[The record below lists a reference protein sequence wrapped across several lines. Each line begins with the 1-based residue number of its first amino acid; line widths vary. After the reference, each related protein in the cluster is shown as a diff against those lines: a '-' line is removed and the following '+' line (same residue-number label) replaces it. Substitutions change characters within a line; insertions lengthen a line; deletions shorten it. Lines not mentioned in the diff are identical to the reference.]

1 MNVPNQNVKIP
12 HRQSNKGLIQ
22 SKYSRNL
29 SIELNTVFGIVNTL
43 LDLIIGGQILKWANN
58 LKSIIDKNNPGNC
71 PVCNGINTDYSMHII
86 DDKTNMGYG
95 VIWCNDCKN
104 AFHISRIKVSPN
116 MKNIPV
122 PEGLKY

>member
-12 HRQSNKGLIQ
+12 HRQSNKSLIQ
-22 SKYSRNL
+22 SKYSRNW
-29 SIELNTVFGIVNTL
+29 SIELNTVLGIVNIL

-58 LKSIIDKNNPGNC
+58 LKSIIDKNAPGNC

>member
-12 HRQSNKGLIQ
+12 HRQSNKSLIQ
-22 SKYSRNL
+22 SKYSRNW
-29 SIELNTVFGIVNTL
+29 SIELNTLLGIVNIL

-58 LKSIIDKNNPGNC
+58 LKSIIDKNAPGNC

>member
-1 MNVPNQNVKIP
+1 MI
-12 HRQSNKGLIQ
+12 L
-22 SKYSRNL
+22 
-29 SIELNTVFGIVNTL
+29 
-43 LDLIIGGQILKWANN
+43 GGQILKWEKN
-58 LKSIIDKNNPGNC
+58 LKSIIEENAPGNC
-71 PVCNGINTDYSMHII
+71 HVCNSINTDYSMHII

-95 VIWCNDCKN
+95 VIWCNDYKN